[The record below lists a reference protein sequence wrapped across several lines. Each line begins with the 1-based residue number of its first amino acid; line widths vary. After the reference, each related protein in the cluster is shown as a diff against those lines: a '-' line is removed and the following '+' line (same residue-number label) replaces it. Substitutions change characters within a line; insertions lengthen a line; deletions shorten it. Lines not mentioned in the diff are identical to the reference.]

1 MFKYC
6 LLWTVQTIHLKNI
19 CYGDKESFF
28 EEIRSF
34 LQSAH
39 RQYGTANEQFSQYV
53 IKRIRICIL
62 NVSFLRDHLSNTIDA
77 WSNSGRQHDNQ
88 GEISVLQHYKTQL
101 VQLLGLL

>member
-1 MFKYC
+1 M
-6 LLWTVQTIHLKNI
+6 LWTVATSNTSEEHLLW
-19 CYGDKESFF
+19 GWESFLKK
-28 EEIRSF
+28 SGF

-77 WSNSGRQHDNQ
+77 WSNSAWQHDNQ